1 MRNIA
6 TITAS
11 LALIATTA
19 QAADPALTRVTLS
32 SGGVGQFEYAAE
44 VDGAATVPLD
54 VPLAQ
59 VDDLLKSLR
68 VDDVAGTPSV
78 RLPGRE
84 PLSESFRTLP
94 FGPEAL
100 GSPEA
105 LLRTLVGESVRVPGP
120 GISGTIV
127 AVNDVEIVLPNQG
140 GTLTRHRL
148 TIATTAGVESVVLEE
163 VQGIEFTSEML
174 RGQIAA

>member
-1 MRNIA
+1 MRAIV
-6 TITAS
+6 TAS
-11 LALIATTA
+11 ALAVLCAGP
-19 QAADPALTRVTLS
+19 AAAAEPTLARVTLS
-32 SGGVGQFEYAAE
+32 SGGVGQFEYATE

-127 AVNDVEIVLPNQG
+127 AVN
-140 GTLTRHRL
+140 
-148 TIATTAGVESVVLEE
+148 
-163 VQGIEFTSEML
+163 
-174 RGQIAA
+174 